1 MKKKAIVFD
10 IDGLM
15 VDTEVYYTKSW
26 QMGLEKYGKIISDE
40 EVHSYSGLNWRI
52 VSKMLAEKYNDEALA
67 QNVVEE
73 REVILHDVIEQG
85 LIETKP
91 YAYEMLNWAKEQGYR
106 LAVASSGKK
115 VRARRILE
123 KLDLLPFFE
132 FCIYGDDVERNKPYP
147 DCYLEAV
154 QRLGLEKEDVVA
166 VEDSLTGAHA
176 ATAAGLDVIIV
187 PDANLHQDLYD
198 DETLSD
204 IQVFAQG
211 KDLRVLK
218 DTLEK

>member
-1 MKKKAIVFD
+1 MNKKAIVFD

-26 QMGLEKYGKIISDE
+26 QMGLEKYGKTISDE

-52 VSKMLAEKYNDEALA
+52 VSKKLAEKYQDEELA
-67 QNVVEE
+67 QKVVEE

-85 LIETKP
+85 KIETKP
-91 YAYEMLNWAKEQGYR
+91 YAREMLNWAKDAGYR

-123 KLDLLPFFE
+123 KLELLPYFE

-147 DCYLEAV
+147 DCYIEATE
-154 QRLGLEKEDVVA
+154 RLGLPSDEVVA
-166 VEDSLTGAHA
+166 VEDSLTGARA
-176 ATAAGLDVIIV
+176 ATAANLDVIIV
-187 PDANLHQDLYD
+187 PDANLHDELYD
-198 DETLSD
+198 DETLKD
-204 IQVFAQG
+204 INVLAQG
-211 KDLRVLK
+211 KDLRILK
-218 DTLEK
+218 ETLDK